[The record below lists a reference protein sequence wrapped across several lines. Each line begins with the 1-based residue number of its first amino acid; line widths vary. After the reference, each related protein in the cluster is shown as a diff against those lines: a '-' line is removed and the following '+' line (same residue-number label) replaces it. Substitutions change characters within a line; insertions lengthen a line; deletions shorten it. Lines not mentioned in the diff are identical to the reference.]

1 MEIFIITGTTKGL
14 GHALVKNLIHE
25 NHHIISLSRS
35 KSEDLMALA
44 ESKGCH
50 LNYEI
55 MDLNDIDQVEKTMEA
70 VFKSFEGTEI
80 EEITL
85 INNAGV
91 VLPVG
96 KIGKT
101 EISMN
106 INNLHVNLVAPV
118 VTMSKFVEKT
128 QNLKIKKRILNISSG
143 AGKKPYEGWSSYC
156 ASKSGL
162 NMYSLCLNLE
172 QKKEK
177 YPVEVLSLA
186 PFIMDTDM
194 QNTLRNSKEEDFPLL
209 EMFKDFKSEGKLL
222 TPNQVAEI
230 ICKLIQ
236 GENWPEE
243 VIADVRDYL

>member
-25 NHHIISLSRS
+25 NHHIVSFSRS
-35 KSEDLMALA
+35 QSNELLELA
-44 ESKGCH
+44 KKENAH
-50 LNYEI
+50 LFYEI
-55 MDLNDIDQVEKTMEA
+55 VDLNDIDQLEKALDNM
-70 VFKSFEGTEI
+70 FKSFEVMEI
-80 EEITL
+80 EKITL

-96 KIGKT
+96 MIGT
-101 EISMN
+101 TDIAMN
-106 INNLHVNLVAPV
+106 INNLHVNLVAPIIM
-118 VTMSKFVEKT
+118 MSKFVEKT
-128 QNLKIKKRILNISSG
+128 QSLKIKKRIINISSG

-162 NMYSLCLNLE
+162 NMYSLCLNVE
-172 QKKEK
+172 QKKEE

-186 PFIMDTDM
+186 PFIMDTEM

-209 EMFKDFKSEGKLL
+209 DMFKGFKSEGKLL
-222 TPNQVAEI
+222 TPDQVAEM
-230 ICKLIQ
+230 ICNLIQ

-243 VIADVRDYL
+243 VIADVRDFL